1 MPNTFAI
8 YNDIEAAEQ
17 LLATTYDTETGEIT
31 GDYEAAEA
39 LRAEVQAL
47 GLETLCK
54 ARANRLA
61 LIANIKAEEER
72 LKARRQSIER
82 TVERLENDI
91 YAVYQHGDNPV
102 QYAGNFTVSTRKS
115 TQVITDDD
123 FADSRFI
130 TTKTTESVDKVEL
143 KKALAAGEQIMG
155 ARLQTNYNL
164 QIK

>member
-1 MPNTFAI
+1 MPNTYAI
-8 YNDIEAAEQ
+8 YNDITAAEQ
-17 LLATTYDTETGEIT
+17 LLAQTYDADTGEIT
-31 GDYEAAEA
+31 GDYEAADQ
-39 LRAEVQAL
+39 LRQEVQAL

-72 LKARRQSIER
+72 LRARRQRIES
-82 TVERLENDI
+82 TVERLEGDI

-115 TQVITDDD
+115 TQVITDDT

-143 KKALAAGEQIMG
+143 KKALAAGEQIAG

>member
-17 LLATTYDTETGEIT
+17 LLATTYDADTGEIT
-31 GDYEAAEA
+31 GDYEAADQ
-39 LRAEVQAL
+39 LRQEVQAL

-72 LKARRQSIER
+72 LKARRQRLEN
-82 TVERLENDI
+82 TVDRLENDI
-91 YAVYQHGDNPV
+91 NAVYQRGDAPV
-102 QYAGNFTVSTRKS
+102 QYAGNFTISTRKS
-115 TQVITDDD
+115 TQVITDGTFYDE
-123 FADSRFI
+123 RFI
-130 TTKTTESVDKVEL
+130 RTTTSVDKAEL
-143 KKALAAGEQIMG
+143 KKALTAGEQIMG
-155 ARLQTNYNL
+155 AHLQTNYNL

>member
-1 MPNTFAI
+1 MPNTYAI
-8 YNDIEAAEQ
+8 HNDIDAAEQ
-17 LLATTYDTETGEIT
+17 LIAQTYDAETGEIT
-31 GDYEAAEA
+31 GDYEAAEK

-72 LKARRQSIER
+72 LKARRQRLEK
-82 TVERLENDI
+82 TVDSLENDI
-91 YAVYQHGDNPV
+91 NAVYQRGDAPV
-102 QYAGNFTVSTRKS
+102 QYAGNFTISTRKS

-123 FADSRFI
+123 FYDERFI
-130 TTKTTESVDKVEL
+130 RTTTSVDKAEL
-143 KKALAAGEQIMG
+143 KKALTAGEQIMG
-155 ARLQTNYNL
+155 AHLQTNYNL

>member
-17 LLATTYDTETGEIT
+17 LLATTYDAETGEIT
-31 GDYEAAEA
+31 GDYEAAEK

-61 LIANIKAEEER
+61 VINSIKAEEER
-72 LKARRQSIER
+72 LRARRQRLES
-82 TVERLENDI
+82 TVEKIENDI
-91 YAVYQHGDNPV
+91 NVVYQHGDAPV

-115 TQVITDDD
+115 TQVITDGTFYDE
-123 FADSRFI
+123 RFI
-130 TTKTTESVDKVEL
+130 RTTTSVDKAEL

-155 ARLQTNYNL
+155 AHLQTNYNL